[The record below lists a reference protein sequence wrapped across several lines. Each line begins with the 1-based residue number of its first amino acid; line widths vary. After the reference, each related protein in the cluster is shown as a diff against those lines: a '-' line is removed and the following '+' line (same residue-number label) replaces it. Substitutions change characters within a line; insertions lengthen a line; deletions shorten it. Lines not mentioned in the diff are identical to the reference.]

1 MSPTS
6 SKMLSQFFRNIRSI
20 FDPQPTKKKQPH
32 SFRTVNRVFGKWAT
46 SAVEDPPPP
55 YNDLPE
61 SKTHFRDEHHSPPPP
76 FENPRLQICPHE
88 TISFEELQKVT
99 SPSIVPQNG
108 GTKDA
113 LTVHCHEHRRQFDPI
128 TKDSR
133 LFCTSSPGLLRG
145 SGTFSY
151 ESSKD
156 PSHTPCVILLFHWDL
171 GALDGI
177 RAQVETAAELQ
188 QFLGADAI
196 RLCPH
201 KMISDSDIINAVFG
215 FVKRPSEAEVSTCC
229 DFCDTEIKI
238 LMKMEDCDEM
248 CRVTIRRCLGTAEKA
263 DDPKWLSQCGV

>member
-6 SKMLSQFFRNIRSI
+6 SKMLFQFLRNIRSI
-20 FDPQPTKKKQPH
+20 FDSQSKKKKQPH

-46 SAVEDPPPP
+46 SAAEDRPPP
-55 YNDLPE
+55 YHDLPE

-76 FENPRLQICPHE
+76 FVNPRLQICPHE
-88 TISFEELQKVT
+88 TISFEELQNAT
-99 SPSIVPQNG
+99 SPFIIPGND
-108 GTKDA
+108 GTTDA
-113 LTVHCHEHRRQFDPI
+113 LTANRHEHRRQIDPI

-133 LFCTSSPGLLRG
+133 LVCTSSPGLLRG

-156 PSHTPCVILLFHWDL
+156 PSHAPCVVLVFHWDL

-188 QFLGADAI
+188 QFLHADAI

-201 KMISDSDIINAVFG
+201 KMISDSDVINAIFG
-215 FVKRPSEAEVSTCC
+215 FVKRPSEAEVSTGC
-229 DFCDTEIKI
+229 DCCDTEIKI
-238 LMKMEDCDEM
+238 FTTMEGDDEM
-248 CRVTIRRCLGTAEKA
+248 CRVTTRRCLGMAEKA
-263 DDPKWLSQCGV
+263 DDPKWLTQCGV